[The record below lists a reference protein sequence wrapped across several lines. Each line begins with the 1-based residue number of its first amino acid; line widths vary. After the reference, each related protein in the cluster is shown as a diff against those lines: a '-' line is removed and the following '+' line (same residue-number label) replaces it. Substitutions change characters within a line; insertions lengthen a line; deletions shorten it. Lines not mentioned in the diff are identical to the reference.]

1 MFKAAD
7 ALGVAADKCVYVGDH
22 QRDIEAGKRAS
33 MITVAVSYGYIQDND
48 SPANWEA
55 DYLVDTVFELSRLLG
70 LE

>member
-1 MFKAAD
+1 
-7 ALGVAADKCVYVGDH
+7 
-22 QRDIEAGKRAS
+22 